1 MNNIMVPVSV
11 GELFDK
17 ITILE
22 IKQKFLTD
30 QNKLDNVK
38 KELDLLLSISSSID
52 QSSIK
57 ENISQLKDVNT
68 SLWHIEEAKR
78 DKERQ
83 KVFDAEFIELARSVY
98 IQNDQRA
105 EIKKQINILT
115 NSTIIEEKSYS
126 SYT

>member
-1 MNNIMVPVSV
+1 MVPVSV

-68 SLWHIEEAKR
+68 SLWHIEESKR

-83 KVFDAEFIELARSVY
+83 KVFDAEFIKLARSVY

-126 SYT
+126 NYI